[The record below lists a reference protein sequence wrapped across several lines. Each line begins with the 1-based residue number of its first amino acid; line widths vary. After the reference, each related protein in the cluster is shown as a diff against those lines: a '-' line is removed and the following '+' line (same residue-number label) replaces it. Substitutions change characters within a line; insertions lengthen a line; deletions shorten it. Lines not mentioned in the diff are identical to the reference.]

1 MIIII
6 HCTQDHTRQYFMDK
20 FTAHYSTIP
29 IHTVAYQCEHDDR
42 LACYNTVFCVQ
53 RFVLL

>member
-1 MIIII
+1 MVIII
-6 HCTQDHTRQYFMDK
+6 HSYTLQDHTREYFMDK

-42 LACYNTVFCVQ
+42 YNG
-53 RFVLL
+53 